1 MATCRMT
8 RVACV
13 LSAAV
18 VAACGSPS
26 PAPAGQASP
35 SPSPSAP
42 ATLASM
48 SAQPGDL
55 PALGLTICPHSGPL
69 GDPPRDGEQW
79 KGVQALGAQEAWFEV
94 LRTVCSGSSPGL
106 KRPEVVNDL
115 VRFKDSSAAEAF
127 FAHERAHAKT
137 DAVLYPYKNG
147 TTPTEGAATGLGPSA
162 VTVAFTNSLY
172 CSLWIHGSIAS
183 SYCSLYISRA
193 DFKKGALAVD
203 ARIPS

>member
-1 MATCRMT
+1 MATCRMI

-13 LSAAV
+13 LSAAA

-48 SAQPGDL
+48 AAQPADL
-55 PALGLTICPHSGPL
+55 PALGLTICPDSGPL
-69 GDPPRDGEQW
+69 GDPPRDGSEWW
-79 KGVQALGAQEAWFEV
+79 KGVQALGAQEAWFDR
-94 LRTVCSGSSPGL
+94 LRTVCSEPGL
-106 KRPEVVNDL
+106 VHPRVINIL
-115 VRFKDSSAAEAF
+115 VRFKDSSAAEAY

-137 DAVLYPYKNG
+137 DAVLWPYQSG
-147 TTPTEGAATGLGPSA
+147 TKPTEGAATGLGPSS
-162 VTVAFTNSLY
+162 VTVDFGRSIY

-183 SYCSLYISRA
+183 SYCSVNIARA